1 MIVNE
6 FIGNYDNHPVLF
18 VGTGISLRYLDNSF
32 TWDQLLERISF
43 DLFSNDEVY
52 LDIKHNSKINGSFDY
67 PKIASILEK
76 EFNDFVSKSEN
87 RYGKFEDLNDTFY
100 ESMRNGDSISR
111 FKLYLTSLVKD
122 LSYDQ
127 DYEDEVKEFKKIRKN
142 IASVITTNYDT
153 LIEDIFEFAPLI
165 GNDILL
171 SNPYG
176 SVYKIHGS
184 IEDSENIII
193 SSEDYKEFNDRYELI
208 RAQLLSIFIHNPIIF
223 LGYSVSDENIKNI
236 LKTIFTYVKPNTEQ
250 AEKIRSRFLLVEYE
264 RDSGNNI
271 ISSHD
276 IQLDNVNL
284 IRINKLKTDNYEAIY
299 KAISK
304 LNLPVSAMD
313 IRKVQNI
320 VKEINAGGNIQV
332 QITEDLEGLKNSE
345 KILVIGSKKTIKY
358 EFHNKSELM
367 SNYFDIIDESNEQ
380 ILELVDKHSI
390 SKSEWFPIFGFKSI
404 NPTIDSNNTL
414 QDRQKEKMLELN
426 KSLTEENSCHSNHTD
441 IDSIFNDN
449 GIVKSRKQRALCW
462 SVLNENIALQDV
474 KVYLLTHKNNISTEY
489 RKLLCIYDYKQYGVD
504 V

>member
-1 MIVNE
+1 M
-6 FIGNYDNHPVLF
+6 
-18 VGTGISLRYLDNSF
+18 DNSF
-32 TWDQLLERISF
+32 TWDQLLEKISF
-43 DLFSNDEVY
+43 DLFGNDENY
-52 LDIKHNSKINGSFDY
+52 LDIKHNSKVNGNFDY

-76 EFNDFVSKSEN
+76 EFNDFVSKPEN
-87 RYGKFEDLNDTFY
+87 RSGDFKDFNDSFY
-100 ESMRNGDSISR
+100 ESMRNGNSISR

-122 LSYDQ
+122 LSYNKS
-127 DYEDEVKEFKKIRKN
+127 YEDEVKEFKKIRKN
-142 IASVITTNYDT
+142 IASVITTNYDI
-153 LIEDIFEFAPLI
+153 LIEDIFEFSPLI

-193 SSEDYKEFNDRYELI
+193 SSEDYKEFNERYELI

-236 LKTIFTYVKPNTEQ
+236 LKTIFTYVRPNTEQ

-264 RDSGNNI
+264 KDSENDI

-320 VKEINAGGNIQV
+320 VKEINAGGSIQV
-332 QITEDLEGLKNSE
+332 QITEDLEGLKNSD
-345 KILVIGSKKTIKY
+345 KILAIGSKKTIRY
-358 EFHNKSELM
+358 EFHNKAELM

-390 SKSEWFPIFGFKSI
+390 SKSEWFPIFGFKYI
-404 NPTIDSNNTL
+404 NSTIDS
-414 QDRQKEKMLELN
+414 D
-426 KSLTEENSCHSNHTD
+426 
-441 IDSIFNDN
+441 
-449 GIVKSRKQRALCW
+449 G
-462 SVLNENIALQDV
+462 VL
-474 KVYLLTHKNNISTEY
+474 
-489 RKLLCIYDYKQYGVD
+489 
-504 V
+504 